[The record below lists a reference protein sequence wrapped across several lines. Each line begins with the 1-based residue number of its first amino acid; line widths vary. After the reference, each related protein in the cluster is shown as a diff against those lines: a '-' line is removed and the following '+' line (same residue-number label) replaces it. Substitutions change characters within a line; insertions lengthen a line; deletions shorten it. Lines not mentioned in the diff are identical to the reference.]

1 MTSGRSPGLRR
12 WLGSILL
19 AAALA
24 GGLASC
30 GDDDTIEMA
39 EAAAEREAD
48 HSFTIPLGA
57 GEAID
62 AGEDIEI
69 LPAELALQVGQVLEI
84 VNLDDR
90 GHLVGPFFVG
100 EGETF
105 RQEFV
110 SAGTFQGICSVHP
123 SGQFTLTVT

>member
-1 MTSGRSPGLRR
+1 MRGRGRR
-12 WLGSILL
+12 LFGSVVL
-19 AAALA
+19 AAALV
-24 GGLASC
+24 GGATAC
-30 GDDDTIEMA
+30 GGDDTIEMA
-39 EAAAEREAD
+39 EAAADRQAD

-69 LPAELALQVGQVLEI
+69 LPAELALEVGQVLEI

-110 SAGTFQGICSVHP
+110 SPGTFQGICSVHP